1 MKKISKVLTKYM
13 AVMVILI
20 AALAL
25 FVPKSCIWIQSSWVN
40 YLLIIVMFVMGLNM
54 NLEDIAVVFMKPRDL
69 ILGCV
74 VQYVAMPVLAFGL
87 GKMFFLDEELLA
99 GLIILGCC
107 PGGTVS
113 NVMTYLSKGESA
125 FSIGMT
131 AVTNLLSPIVT
142 PAITYLFLRKTISV
156 DVKSMILAIIFVVI
170 VPLLLG
176 MVINRILS
184 RLTENVKYILPS
196 VADIAIFLIVAST
209 VSHNSDRI
217 RATGIKII
225 IAAILLNLLGYL
237 FGYIFG
243 SSFMMKMKRKKA
255 LTLEIGMQ
263 NSGMAT
269 SLAVAAFPGM
279 AMAAVPAAVFSVW
292 QYVSGAVLAG
302 IFRKIS
308 KKSKKSRPRR
318 KD

>member
-54 NLEDIAVVFMKPRDL
+54 NLEDIAVVFTKPRDL

-107 PGGTVS
+107 PGGTAS

-131 AVTNLLSPIVT
+131 AVTNLLSPVIT
-142 PAITYLFLRKTISV
+142 PVLTYLFLRKTISV
-156 DVKSMILAIIFVVI
+156 DVKSMILAIIFVMI

>member
-13 AVMVILI
+13 AVIVILI

-54 NLEDIAVVFMKPRDL
+54 NLEDIAVVFTKPRDL
-69 ILGCV
+69 IIGCV

-107 PGGTVS
+107 PGGTAS
-113 NVMTYLSKGESA
+113 NVM
-125 FSIGMT
+125 
-131 AVTNLLSPIVT
+131 
-142 PAITYLFLRKTISV
+142 TYLFLRKTISV

-217 RATGIKII
+217 RATGLKII
-225 IAAILLNLLGYL
+225 IVAILLNLLGYL

-302 IFRKIS
+302 VFRKIS

>member
-54 NLEDIAVVFMKPRDL
+54 NLEDIAVVFTKPRDL
-69 ILGCV
+69 IIGCI

-107 PGGTVS
+107 PGGTAS

-131 AVTNLLSPIVT
+131 AVTNLLSPVIT
-142 PAITYLFLRKTISV
+142 PVLTYLFLRKTISV

-196 VADIAIFLIVAST
+196 VTDIAIFLIVAST

>member
-54 NLEDIAVVFMKPRDL
+54 NFEDIAVVFTKPRDL
-69 ILGCV
+69 IIGCI

-107 PGGTVS
+107 PGGTAS

-217 RATGIKII
+217 RATGLKII

>member
-54 NLEDIAVVFMKPRDL
+54 NLEDIAVVFTKPRDL
-69 ILGCV
+69 IIGCV

-107 PGGTVS
+107 PGGTAS

-142 PAITYLFLRKTISV
+142 PAITYLFLRKTISM

-217 RATGIKII
+217 RATGLKII